1 MSDGPRS
8 AAEQRDQIQQQSQGQ
23 TGYGSG
29 SDDFAQPGKTG
40 NNENGASMG
49 QDAAEDMNDDG
60 DVAGSAAGATTGS
73 DMAQGDQ
80 AGYGSNPQQ
89 SGMMNDSD
97 SRSAIG
103 GQQQSEVG
111 EDSLDDED
119 FESESDIDDGS
130 SAASS
135 AGAM

>member
-1 MSDGPRS
+1 MADPTS
-8 AAEQRDQIQQQSQGQ
+8 AQEQRDQMNQQTQGQ

-29 SDDFAQPGKTG
+29 SDDFVQPGKTG

-49 QDAAEDMNDDG
+49 QHAAEDTNEDG

-89 SGMMNDSD
+89 GGMIDDAD

-103 GQQQSEVG
+103 GQQQSEVE

-119 FESESDIDDGS
+119 FDSESDIEDGS

>member
-1 MSDGPRS
+1 MADPTS
-8 AAEQRDQIQQQSQGQ
+8 AQEQRDQMNQQTQGQ

-29 SDDFAQPGKTG
+29 SDDFVQPGKTG

-49 QDAAEDMNDDG
+49 QHAAEDMNDDG

-89 SGMMNDSD
+89 GGMIDDAD

-103 GQQQSEVG
+103 GQQQSEVE

-119 FESESDIDDGS
+119 FETESDIEDGS

>member
-1 MSDGPRS
+1 MADPTS
-8 AAEQRDQIQQQSQGQ
+8 AQEQRDQMNQQTQGQ

-29 SDDFAQPGKTG
+29 SDDFVQPGKTG

-49 QDAAEDMNDDG
+49 QHAAEDMNDDG

-89 SGMMNDSD
+89 GGMMNDAD

-103 GQQQSEVG
+103 GQHQSETG

-119 FESESDIDDGS
+119 FESESDIEDGS

>member
-1 MSDGPRS
+1 MADPTS
-8 AAEQRDQIQQQSQGQ
+8 AQEQRDQMNQQTQGQ

-29 SDDFAQPGKTG
+29 SDDFVQPGKTG

-49 QDAAEDMNDDG
+49 QHAAEDMNDDG

-89 SGMMNDSD
+89 GGMIDDADN
-97 SRSAIG
+97 RSAIG
-103 GQQQSEVG
+103 SQQQSEVE

>member
-8 AAEQRDQIQQQSQGQ
+8 AADQRDEMAQAQSGITNSGEGFGTNSTADLGQQQNV
-23 TGYGSG
+23 
-29 SDDFAQPGKTG
+29 FAG
-40 NNENGASMG
+40 NGPA
-49 QDAAEDMNDDG
+49 G

-89 SGMMNDSD
+89 GGMMDDAD
-97 SRSAIG
+97 SRSAID
-103 GQQQSEVG
+103 GQQQSEIE
-111 EDSLDDED
+111 EDSLADEED
-119 FESESDIDDGS
+119 VESESDIDDGS